1 MESPYA
7 KDLAFTEALALDA
20 AAILS
25 GGVGP
30 GGDEHLREALQGCL
44 DARALVAPEQ
54 AKVRALIRSA
64 DTQVERAY
72 REYQY
77 TLINLQIERAA
88 KVAEKRLRLL
98 DSLTSEGDYEREREL
113 CRDGS
118 EGTLHWFQM
127 YAWGIDPR
135 EDSPLSVMP
144 FDPFPFQENYLRWL
158 EELVFGKKTSGL
170 VEKSRDM
177 GATVGALN
185 WCVKQL
191 LFRPHF
197 SAMLASATE
206 DLVDSKKDPDTLFEK
221 VRFQLRLTPSWM
233 LPGGFNLQRDLPY
246 MNIANP
252 ANGAVISGGAPTENV
267 GRQRRASVVVADEFQ
282 SWPGGAFKQNTALS
296 QTSNSVVKLGT
307 PLGMMNQY
315 ATDAHTPG
323 VNKFEMDWR
332 EHPWKSQ
339 AWFNALPYGYGGSPM
354 TVEAIAQEVS
364 RDYHASQPGKVFKN
378 WREREPYVLIT
389 WAELVAYYGQFN
401 LDRHFFDEDGNYR
414 VPVDWNWGRMQDY
427 GQTAAHKW
435 VITHGARPRANYPLS
450 DSFFVFGY
458 FVPPTGAAV
467 GEVQPLIEAQQRRLG
482 FVGEPELSQMSHEQ
496 CGEGGVAQ
504 TFMDE
509 HGEYWEA
516 WNTDYNLGLPQIQ
529 EWLMLVDTTKPN
541 PIRPALTGRTR
552 LYFVCADEIK
562 LAFNPRT
569 KEHFVTPSKSE
580 ESFKLAREEMTSY
593 HYPLEE
599 MGKPVQLMR
608 PEKKKGMDNFID
620 TLRAFATVWGP
631 TVGKLTD
638 LERRVAKLPEELS
651 PPVVEAQRGTP
662 AYAELKSGQNIALWQ
677 IERREREEAEKLRQG
692 WARACGGRPVS
703 HRRNRGK

>member
-1 MESPYA
+1 MNLGRLIDEELGY
-7 KDLAFTEALALDA
+7 LEAIDQAETFV
-20 AAILS
+20 
-25 GGVGP
+25 GG
-30 GGDEHLREALQGCL
+30 GGDSAIFAKLQACL
-44 DARALVAPEQ
+44 DARALIPDELA
-54 AKVRALIRSA
+54 RSRDLAANA
-64 DTQVERAY
+64 DNDIERAY
-72 REYQY
+72 LVWQGATEAKK
-77 TLINLQIERAA
+77 IERAA
-88 KVAEKRLRLL
+88 ECAARRLRLL
-98 DSLTSEGDYEREREL
+98 ESLKTEADYQRERER
-113 CRDGS
+113 CAGQDG
-118 EGTLHWFQM
+118 TIYWFGM
-127 YAWGIDPR
+127 YAWGYDPR
-135 EDSPLSVMP
+135 SLLKVQP
-144 FDPFPFQENYLRWL
+144 FEPFEYQERYLRWL
-158 EELVFGKKTSGL
+158 DETVLRRRTSGM

-177 GATVGALN
+177 GATVGALD
-185 WCVKQL
+185 WVVKHW
-191 LFRPHF
+191 LFVPGF
-197 SAMLASATE
+197 SAFLVSANE
-206 DLVDSKKDPDTLFEK
+206 DLVDSKADPDTLFEK

-252 ANGAVISGGAPTENV
+252 ANGAVISGGAPTESV

-364 RDYHASQPGKVFKN
+364 RDYHASQPGQVFKN

-435 VITHGARPRANYPLS
+435 VISHGARPRANYPLS

-458 FVPPTGAAV
+458 LVPPTGAAV

-529 EWLMLVDTTKPN
+529 EWLMLMEQTKPN
-541 PIRPALTGRTR
+541 PIRPQLIGRTR
-552 LYFVCADEIK
+552 LYFVCADEEIK

-569 KEHFVTPSKSE
+569 KEHFVTPSKSDL
-580 ESFKLAREEMTSY
+580 SFKLAREEMTSY

-620 TLRAFATVWGP
+620 TLRGFATQWGP
-631 TVGKLTD
+631 S
-638 LERRVAKLPEELS
+638 VAPMTRQEWHISQLPDALKPAEVIAL
-651 PPVVEAQRGTP
+651 RGTP
-662 AYAELKSGQNIALWQ
+662 AFVETYMEQQQTLKQ
-677 IERREREEAEKLRQG
+677 IELREQRREEEEQQAWSRFM
-692 WARACGGRPVS
+692 GRPVT
-703 HRRNRGK
+703 HRRYRGGRN